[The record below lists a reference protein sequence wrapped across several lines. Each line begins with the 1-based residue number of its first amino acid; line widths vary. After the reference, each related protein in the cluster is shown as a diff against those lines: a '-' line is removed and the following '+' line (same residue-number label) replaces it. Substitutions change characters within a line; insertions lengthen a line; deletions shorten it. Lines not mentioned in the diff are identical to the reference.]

1 MTKFTTMNKRILLAL
16 CLIAASLQGI
26 LAQCYVLN
34 DATERNFS
42 TIGDYTYNLDGKP
55 AGQLTF
61 EAKCVDIMLFWGGD
75 LRIKQYVN
83 GTWSDELTSVGFAAK
98 NTYYSYGPI
107 TLDRNATKIKFYTES
122 GATGKKYFK
131 NVKVTQATYVE
142 PSSNNISCGNVEVLS
157 SSTDTK
163 FSVAWSNAKTLT
175 LTLDNTT
182 DFALST
188 TSIASSTCAYG
199 TESDI
204 IIDFHPQTKG
214 DKTATVTISDTDN
227 KVWGTVT
234 ITGHGDGLP
243 QTISWWDPGVT
254 MLSRG
259 DTIGSNESPFVQA
272 SSGLA
277 LTTLTSSDENVL
289 KIEGGKLIAVE
300 AGTATITAYQAGT
313 GTISEVTAT
322 LTIEVTNLLTQRIM
336 WTQGLNFKWGD
347 AATALTAT
355 SSSGLPITYEL
366 VDNANN
372 VVTLA

>member
-16 CLIAASLQGI
+16 CLIAASLQGL

-42 TIGDYTYNLDGKP
+42 TISDYTYNLDGKP

-61 EAKCVDIMLFWGGD
+61 DAKCVAIWGFWGGN

-83 GTWSDELTSVGFAAK
+83 GAWSEELTSVGFAAK
-98 NTYYSYGPI
+98 DTYYSFGPI
-107 TLDRNATKIKFYTES
+107 TLDRNATQVQLFTQS

-142 PSSNNISCGNVEVLS
+142 PSSNTISCGNVEVLS

-163 FSVAWSNAKTLT
+163 FSIAWSNAKPLT

-188 TSIASSTCAYG
+188 TAIASSTCAYG

-243 QTISWWDPGVT
+243 QTISWWDPDVT

-259 DTIGSNESPFVQA
+259 DTIS
-272 SSGLA
+272 
-277 LTTLTSSDENVL
+277 
-289 KIEGGKLIAVE
+289 
-300 AGTATITAYQAGT
+300 
-313 GTISEVTAT
+313 
-322 LTIEVTNLLTQRIM
+322 
-336 WTQGLNFKWGD
+336 
-347 AATALTAT
+347 
-355 SSSGLPITYEL
+355 
-366 VDNANN
+366 
-372 VVTLA
+372 